1 MPHHT
6 NPPRRKILRLQSYD
20 YSNPG
25 AYFVTICTHGRECLL
40 GDVVDEKMQ
49 LNAAG
54 NIVLDCWKDLANHY
68 ERIEQDAFIVMPNH
82 VHGIIVIRDSENTGG
97 PKLQR
102 AGYKPAPTHGH
113 TLSEVVR
120 GFKTFSARRLNQ
132 LRNRVG
138 QPVWQRNY
146 YEHVIRNEQT
156 LTAVREYILN
166 NPAKWAEDRENPN
179 NFTTRL
185 R

>member
-1 MPHHT
+1 M
-6 NPPRRKILRLQSYD
+6 
-20 YSNPG
+20 
-25 AYFVTICTHGRECLL
+25 
-40 GDVVDEKMQ
+40 
-49 LNAAG
+49 
-54 NIVLDCWKDLANHY
+54 
-68 ERIEQDAFIVMPNH
+68 VMPNH

-97 PKLQR
+97 PGPQR

-113 TLSEVVR
+113 ALSEVVR
-120 GFKTFSARRLNQ
+120 GFKTFSARRINQ

-138 QPVWQRNY
+138 QPVWQRDY
-146 YEHVIRNEQT
+146 YDHVIRNEQT

-179 NFTTRL
+179 NYTTHL